1 MRLDG
6 AGEVKWNKSMMTVHG
21 KWWRP
26 RFPSVIIWQSSLHA
40 RIFLPLSLFYPCQ
53 SYASFYDSTLFS
65 PSVILFLQRLFC
77 KTWNSRHLL
86 AFGVPASH
94 LGTSATEIIPEGLV
108 RSSDFMTHPNFNS
121 YHSETQM
128 LRYMKSLENRD
139 LSLNFSMIS
148 LGTYVEGPSFP
159 LSYLSI
165 YGCWLTSRK

>member
-1 MRLDG
+1 METTLPFLHYLI
-6 AGEVKWNKSMMTVHG
+6 VKLARKDLS
-21 KWWRP
+21 
-26 RFPSVIIWQSSLHA
+26 SSLSLSLLSS
-40 RIFLPLSLFYPCQ
+40 IFVTHIPLSTTLLYFL
-53 SYASFYDSTLFS
+53 LFS
-65 PSVILFLQRLFC
+65 YSNF
-77 KTWNSRHLL
+77 RHLL

-148 LGTYVEGPSFP
+148 LGTYVEGPSF
-159 LSYLSI
+159 LSFFCSCVVSAWLLTYFRKIVCLYVLFCLRRSCLHVSVLS
-165 YGCWLTSRK
+165 L